1 MDEDQGTGNV
11 RLEQGKTKFRTKR
24 KATVATISPTR
35 RATPSIR
42 RHAASSKQVLQ
53 TALERLRK
61 EKQALVDETLG
72 VIEENVN
79 YKKAIAAI
87 LKSNESFKHT
97 IEYVIEKI
105 ANESNGSV
113 NSKEMLKKE
122 ASDIFNERVKKIE
135 AVLNEKSSKEVLK
148 KVKTKYNI

>member
-53 TALERLRK
+53 TAQELEPPQFPGRF
-61 EKQALVDETLG
+61 TLG
-72 VIEENVN
+72 VQIWPLPHDERR
-79 YKKAIAAI
+79 A
-87 LKSNESFKHT
+87 
-97 IEYVIEKI
+97 
-105 ANESNGSV
+105 
-113 NSKEMLKKE
+113 
-122 ASDIFNERVKKIE
+122 ASDWQHAGSGQPESAHEGSTIDKTGSRLGKDRGISPEGRRRHRAE
-135 AVLNEKSSKEVLK
+135 AARLHKQK
-148 KVKTKYNI
+148 